1 QLRRN
6 AERRVCPMG
15 ADPAFWL
22 VKLAVAQG
30 FEPWEACTS
39 HAFEACSF
47 GRSDTPPTQTIP
59 DHPGTT

>member
-1 QLRRN
+1 
-6 AERRVCPMG
+6 MG

-39 HAFEACSF
+39 HAF
-47 GRSDTPPTQTIP
+47 
-59 DHPGTT
+59 